1 MAVRLGHDGRSRNDG
16 RADWRVLGQRMTSV
30 SFVVI
35 YDHPVDEDLD
45 LDRVRVV
52 SVWDLEER
60 GTS

>member
-1 MAVRLGHDGRSRNDG
+1 MMAAAGTTVGPIGRS
-16 RADWRVLGQRMTSV
+16 VGQRMTSV

-45 LDRVRVV
+45 RVRIV
-52 SVWDLEER
+52 SVWDPEER